1 MNENIAGADY
11 QMLRIEIW
19 SKGSIEWSLEGSGDW
34 LQYRQAAIKLRA
46 LFPEADEVEL
56 VLDKDNIR
64 TLPIENAINE
74 VQSLGGGSNLMLC
87 DNKYEKMMMFVYTG

>member
-1 MNENIAGADY
+1 MGADDVKSS

-46 LFPEADEVEL
+46 LFLESDEVEL
-56 VLDKDNIR
+56 VLNKDDIK
-64 TLPIENAINE
+64 TVPLEKAIKE
-74 VQSLGGGSNLMLC
+74 VESLGGGRNLMLC
-87 DNKYEKMMMFVYTG
+87 DKKYEKMMMFVYSG